1 MLTALNVS
9 NNNHPTPQKHMD
21 RLLIYQHIGSRQ
33 DNQDKHFYKSYD
45 GTQLFGV
52 FDGHG
57 PADLAADF
65 ASKFILKYL
74 KHNLDKLKGT
84 SKIPVLLQRAFVKC
98 HLHMLVHE
106 DAMDLL
112 NCGTTACVGI
122 AREGK
127 VWIAHVGDT
136 SAFTLTKDGE
146 LNRLTKDHNLRCA
159 NEKIRVIENLG
170 WYNRGEYMFSR
181 INITRSL
188 GDHWQISEL
197 RNFDD
202 KYKHVSARNVR
213 GKPIDEL
220 EKIITEHNIQWCISP
235 IPEVCEVALSGVYR
249 IVLLTD
255 GVVMQDPDVTAAVTL
270 PDKQMILKALEE
282 HVAQKLDGNT
292 RVDNVTVL
300 VLHNTHVSE
309 SEVPD

>member
-1 MLTALNVS
+1 MERVLS
-9 NNNHPTPQKHMD
+9 
-21 RLLIYQHIGSRQ
+21 YQHIGSRQ
-33 DNQDKHFYKSYD
+33 DNQDKHFYKSFD

-65 ASKFILKYL
+65 ACKFILKYL

-84 SKIPVLLQRAFVKC
+84 SKISVLLQRAFVKC

-106 DAMDLL
+106 DVLDLL

-122 AREGK
+122 VREGK

-136 SAFTLTKDGE
+136 SAYSLTVDGE
-146 LNRLTKDHNLRCA
+146 MHRLTKDHNLRCPG
-159 NEKIRVIENLG
+159 EKIRVIETGG
-170 WYNRGEYMFSR
+170 WYNRKEYLFTR

-188 GDHWQISEL
+188 GDHWQISEM

-202 KYKHVSARNVR
+202 KYKHISPRNVR
-213 GKPIDEL
+213 GKTVDEV
-220 EKIITEHNIQWCISP
+220 EKIIATNNIQWCISP
-235 IPEVCEVALSGVYR
+235 VPEVCELSLDDVYR
-249 IVLLTD
+249 IVLMTD
-255 GVVMQDPDVTAAVTL
+255 GLVMQDPDVSAAVTL
-270 PDKQMILKALEE
+270 PDKQSMLTNLEE
-282 HVAQKLDGNT
+282 HVTQKLDGTT

-300 VLHNTHVSE
+300 ILQNTERSE
-309 SEVPD
+309 QKSET